1 MSKTENIINLINKF
15 LENNN
20 LSTIKN
26 VPDNMGMVYESA
38 IRSIWQVEDIDKRD
52 ILCVEIS
59 AELKKYF
66 GGKTLEEALK
76 KIKVK
81 LDKEKEQQKEQDEKR
96 KLEERKKDPN
106 YIPNF
111 DELMNS

>member
-1 MSKTENIINLINKF
+1 MSKTENIVDLINKF
-15 LENNN
+15 LKNNN
-20 LSTIKN
+20 LSIIKN
-26 VPDNMGMVYESA
+26 VPENMGLVYESA
-38 IRSIWQVEDIDKRD
+38 IRSIWQVEDKDKRET
-52 ILCVEIS
+52 LCVEIS

-66 GGKTLEEALK
+66 GGKALEEALE

-81 LDKEKEQQKEQDEKR
+81 LDKEKEQQKEQDEKN

-106 YIPNF
+106 YVPSF